1 MDVVTINPTCTNV
14 VEKASM
20 TTTHAMMMVVQEK
33 TWFYVEQA
41 PSDDFIPLAI
51 IIETYGCL
59 HSHLY

>member
-1 MDVVTINPTCTNV
+1 V